1 MAVLYNA
8 MQLKN
13 GAKVETNRMGNLT
26 QPIQFLS
33 RVEKDT
39 QWCSDTMDWLER
51 QGLVQIKRNAR
62 NLLKNYKLAN
72 GIIDKSDYIAEEN
85 NEEGELIDFLKHD
98 DDTAFELK
106 FFPIIPNVISIL
118 TGEFSKRT
126 DKVSYRAVDED
137 SYNEM
142 TEAKRG
148 MIEQVLLQEAEQ
160 KMQMIMQGQQ
170 IDPKSDQGQQMMSP
184 ENMKKLPEIERFFR
198 KDYRSMAEEWAGHQH
213 AVDCERFHMNELE
226 NVAFK
231 DSLIADREFWHFAM
245 REDDYEVELWN
256 PLTTFY
262 HKSPDV
268 RYTSQGNH
276 VGNIALMTVSDVI
289 DRHGY
294 LMTAEQLENLENLIP
309 IRDVNYLMEGQ
320 RNDGGFYNPTKSHE
334 WNTTGPSVA
343 MRQFTT
349 ARDLS
354 VSNDVINQILAGT
367 EDMLDYGDATL
378 QRVVT
383 AYWKSRRK
391 VGHITMID
399 EQGMVS
405 STIIDETFKVTEK
418 PQYDTTIV
426 KSKSAANLLMGQ
438 HIDWIWINETWG
450 GIKVGPNKPT
460 SSMAT
465 DDSNQTPIYLN
476 VKPLR
481 FQFKGDFTLY
491 GCRLPVEGSVFS
503 DRNTKSVSLVDKL
516 KPFQIGYNLVNN
528 QIADILIDELGTVVL
543 LDQNMLPQ
551 HSMGE
556 DWGENNLSKA
566 FVAMKDF
573 QMLPLDTSVQNTKQP
588 LSFQSFKTLDLSQTA
603 RLMGRIQLATYFKSE
618 AFESIGITQQRRGQV
633 NSQETATGV
642 TQAINMS
649 YSQTENYFMQHSEFL
664 MPRVHEM
671 RTNLA
676 QYYHSNKP
684 SIRLSY
690 MTSADEKVNFQING
704 TELLA
709 RDINVFATTKVNHKY
724 IMEKIRDLAIQN
736 NTSGATI
743 YDLGTI
749 MTAETLAELT
759 TTMKGIED
767 KAMNLKL
774 QQQQYEQSIH
784 DTEIQQ
790 ANDRLL
796 AQHQFDA
803 DQNDKDR
810 ENLIAVAEVKA
821 SSFLGD
827 DKNKNGQPDYMDA
840 AKFFEDK
847 RQKDDEMSMKHEQFQ
862 QEQGFKQQE
871 LSLKQRE
878 LQTREHVADKQL
890 QIAAVN
896 KNKYDVP
903 KKK

>member
-1 MAVLYNA
+1 
-8 MQLKN
+8 MQLKA

-26 QPIQFLS
+26 QPIQFLP

-170 IDPKSDQGQQMMSP
+170 IDPKSEQGQQMMSP

-354 VSNDVINQILAGT
+354 ISNDVINQILAGT
-367 EDMLDYGDATL
+367 EDMLDYGDASL

-391 VGHITMID
+391 VGHITIID

>member
-26 QPIQFLS
+26 QPIQFLP
-33 RVEKDT
+33 RAEKDD

-170 IDPKSDQGQQMMSP
+170 IDPKSEQGQQMMSP

-367 EDMLDYGDATL
+367 EDMLDYGDASL

-465 DDSNQTPIYLN
+465 EDSNQTPIYLN

-743 YDLGTI
+743 YDLGAI

-803 DQNDKDR
+803 EQNDKDR

-871 LSLKQRE
+871 LALKQRE

>member
-1 MAVLYNA
+1 
-8 MQLKN
+8 
-13 GAKVETNRMGNLT
+13 
-26 QPIQFLS
+26 
-33 RVEKDT
+33 
-39 QWCSDTMDWLER
+39 
-51 QGLVQIKRNAR
+51 
-62 NLLKNYKLAN
+62 
-72 GIIDKSDYIAEEN
+72 
-85 NEEGELIDFLKHD
+85 
-98 DDTAFELK
+98 
-106 FFPIIPNVISIL
+106 
-118 TGEFSKRT
+118 
-126 DKVSYRAVDED
+126 
-137 SYNEM
+137 
-142 TEAKRG
+142 
-148 MIEQVLLQEAEQ
+148 
-160 KMQMIMQGQQ
+160 
-170 IDPKSDQGQQMMSP
+170 
-184 ENMKKLPEIERFFR
+184 
-198 KDYRSMAEEWAGHQH
+198 
-213 AVDCERFHMNELE
+213 
-226 NVAFK
+226 
-231 DSLIADREFWHFAM
+231 
-245 REDDYEVELWN
+245 
-256 PLTTFY
+256 
-262 HKSPDV
+262 
-268 RYTSQGNH
+268 
-276 VGNIALMTVSDVI
+276 
-289 DRHGY
+289 
-294 LMTAEQLENLENLIP
+294 
-309 IRDVNYLMEGQ
+309 
-320 RNDGGFYNPTKSHE
+320 
-334 WNTTGPSVA
+334 
-343 MRQFTT
+343 
-349 ARDLS
+349 
-354 VSNDVINQILAGT
+354 
-367 EDMLDYGDATL
+367 
-378 QRVVT
+378 
-383 AYWKSRRK
+383 
-391 VGHITMID
+391 
-399 EQGMVS
+399 
-405 STIIDETFKVTEK
+405 
-418 PQYDTTIV
+418 
-426 KSKSAANLLMGQ
+426 
-438 HIDWIWINETWG
+438 
-450 GIKVGPNKPT
+450 
-460 SSMAT
+460 
-465 DDSNQTPIYLN
+465 
-476 VKPLR
+476 
-481 FQFKGDFTLY
+481 
-491 GCRLPVEGSVFS
+491 
-503 DRNTKSVSLVDKL
+503 
-516 KPFQIGYNLVNN
+516 
-528 QIADILIDELGTVVL
+528 
-543 LDQNMLPQ
+543 
-551 HSMGE
+551 
-556 DWGENNLSKA
+556 
-566 FVAMKDF
+566 
-573 QMLPLDTSVQNTKQP
+573 
-588 LSFQSFKTLDLSQTA
+588 
-603 RLMGRIQLATYFKSE
+603 MGRIQLATYFKSE

-803 DQNDKDR
+803 EQNDKDR

-862 QEQGFKQQE
+862 QEQGLKQQE

>member
-8 MQLKN
+8 LQLKN

-26 QPIQFLS
+26 QPIQFLP

-213 AVDCERFHMNELE
+213 AVDYERFHMNEME

-354 VSNDVINQILAGT
+354 ISNDVINQILAGT

-405 STIIDETFKVTEK
+405 STIIDETFKVSEK

-684 SIRLSY
+684 SVRLSY

>member
-26 QPIQFLS
+26 QPIQFLP
-33 RVEKDT
+33 RAEKDD

-170 IDPKSDQGQQMMSP
+170 IDPKSEQGQQMMSP
-184 ENMKKLPEIERFFR
+184 ENIKKLPEIERFFR

-367 EDMLDYGDATL
+367 EDMLDYGDASL

-465 DDSNQTPIYLN
+465 EDSNQTPIYLN

-588 LSFQSFKTLDLSQTA
+588 LSFQSFKTLDLSQTT

-743 YDLGTI
+743 YDLGAI

-871 LSLKQRE
+871 LALKQRE

>member
-8 MQLKN
+8 LQLKN

-26 QPIQFLS
+26 QPIQFLP

-170 IDPKSDQGQQMMSP
+170 IDPKSEQGQQMMSP

-354 VSNDVINQILAGT
+354 ISNDVINQILAGT

-460 SSMAT
+460 SSMAKE
-465 DDSNQTPIYLN
+465 DSNQTPIYLN

-803 DQNDKDR
+803 EQNDKDR

-862 QEQGFKQQE
+862 QEQGLKQQE

>member
-8 MQLKN
+8 LQLKN

-26 QPIQFLS
+26 QPIQFLP

-170 IDPKSDQGQQMMSP
+170 IDPKSEQGQQMMSP

-354 VSNDVINQILAGT
+354 ISNDVINQILAGT

-862 QEQGFKQQE
+862 QEQGLKQQE